1 MRLFGLIGKPLGHS
15 YSSVFFNKKFTDE
28 GIEASYRNF
37 ELASI
42 EQVLP
47 IVVDNPFLVG
57 FNVTSPYKRQILPYL
72 DSLTPDAAEAGA
84 VNTVRVERCRD
95 VRRGF
100 LLHGHNTDIG
110 GFRRSV
116 EPYLGTHRGKAL
128 ILGSGGAS
136 SAALISLR
144 SLGFDCKVV
153 SRNAGVSDATYE
165 ELSPEIISEADIIV
179 NATPLGMHPME
190 DKSAP
195 IDYGVIRP
203 DTLCVDMVYNPSFTL
218 FMRKCSESGAAV
230 KNGYGMLINQALL
243 SWDFWNK

>member
-15 YSSVFFNKKFTDE
+15 YSSVFFNKKFKDE

-47 IVVDNPFLVG
+47 MVAGNPCLVG

-72 DSLTPDAAEAGA
+72 ESLTPDAAEAGA
-84 VNTVRVERCRD
+84 VNTVRVERCPESRS
-95 VRRGF
+95 GF
-100 LLHGHNTDIG
+100 MLHGHNTDIG

-116 EPYLGTHRGKAL
+116 EPYIGTKPGKAL

-144 SLGFDCKVV
+144 SLGFDCTVV
-153 SRNAGVSDATYE
+153 SRKAGVSDVTYGD
-165 ELSPEIISEADIIV
+165 LSPEMISSADIIV

-190 DKSAP
+190 DKFAP
-195 IDYGVIRP
+195 IDYGAIRP
-203 DTLCVDMVYNPSFTL
+203 DTLCVDMVYNPSLTL
-218 FMRKCSESGAAV
+218 FMRRCSESGAAV